1 MIKTIKTIPEGM
13 DISYSVKFFVPLS
26 RLSRYYQAPTVSTI
40 KNQSIMI
47 TERELRCIELQYFVK
62 EHMKEDDGKDAAAF
76 IAGLIRLTKYL
87 NELSFQNFCEYLH
100 DYIYQ
105 DESEECFLNVLEQN
119 INNGTYSKDAAD
131 NLKSGTLPFD

>member
-1 MIKTIKTIPEGM
+1 
-13 DISYSVKFFVPLS
+13 
-26 RLSRYYQAPTVSTI
+26 
-40 KNQSIMI
+40 MI

-76 IAGLIRLTKYL
+76 IAGLIRLTKHL
-87 NELSFQNFCEYLH
+87 DELSFQNFCDYLH